1 MTAPH
6 ETHACLLQ
14 AIERI
19 EAALILER
27 IPVTWKHSL
36 RA

>member
-1 MTAPH
+1 VYMR
-6 ETHACLLQ
+6 Q
-14 AIERI
+14 AEGRNERYAEI
-19 EAALILER
+19 AAELER